1 MQEYFAAKL
10 SGIQTTRVNPSVTT
24 TDGICAV
31 REDVTA
37 SGVCK
42 AHTPDD
48 DSSGGDGG
56 VCFGD
61 GGGEVC
67 RGDGGGEVCRG
78 DGEAEK
84 EPALVGEG
92 GPAQKKRKR
101 SKKHKRSKQ

>member
-10 SGIQTTRVNPSVTT
+10 SGIQTTRVNPSETT

-37 SGVCK
+37 SGVCE

-48 DSSGGDGG
+48 DSNGGD
-56 VCFGD
+56 
-61 GGGEVC
+61 
-67 RGDGGGEVCRG
+67 GEVCRG
-78 DGEAEK
+78 DGEECRGNGEAEK
-84 EPALVGEG
+84 EPALAGEG

>member
-10 SGIQTTRVNPSVTT
+10 SGIQTTRVNPSETT

-37 SGVCK
+37 SGVYK

-56 VCFGD
+56 VCFGG

-67 RGDGGGEVCRG
+67 RGN
-78 DGEAEK
+78 GEAEK
-84 EPALVGEG
+84 EPALAGEG

>member
-10 SGIQTTRVNPSVTT
+10 SGIQTTRVNPSETT

-56 VCFGD
+56 VCFG
-61 GGGEVC
+61 GGG
-67 RGDGGGEVCRG
+67 GGSEVCRG

-84 EPALVGEG
+84 EPALAGEG